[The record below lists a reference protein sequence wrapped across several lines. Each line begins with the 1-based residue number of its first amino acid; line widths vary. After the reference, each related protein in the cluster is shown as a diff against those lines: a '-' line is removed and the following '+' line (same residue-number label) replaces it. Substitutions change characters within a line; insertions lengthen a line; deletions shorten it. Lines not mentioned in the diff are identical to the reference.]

1 MWTAYSEETMH
12 TEARKVRY
20 PLHITISAL
29 FITLVLIVGLALS
42 WLNYSKTSK
51 IILSSADK
59 VYDQLSRDLINDF
72 NATYK
77 PVGETL
83 RLLALSP
90 VVSAAS
96 LEQRLESLELLS
108 IALQNDPSVAAIQVG
123 YENGDYFIVRQAASD
138 DMRETF
144 EAPNEASIIVDHI
157 ETGPDAGRVLDRLY
171 FDAQLQELQR
181 LAPRP
186 TDYDPRERPWY
197 TGANAQPAA
206 TSPYLFYFTGKV
218 GATVTLKTPEPGV
231 VIASDVTL
239 DQLSSTVGRHQI
251 TPGSEVALIGA
262 DGRVLAYRDSR
273 NLVRVLNDDGF
284 RIAHLSELGSDVL
297 AFVAGMLTP
306 QDQSLDF
313 DYQGQRWKGSL
324 RKVARPGGVDLFAL
338 MISPVNELL
347 SDAVRIRWL
356 ALMIT
361 AVIML
366 LSIPVVWFVARRI
379 SNPMRDLA
387 GEAGLISR
395 FDFSGPVNTR
405 SMIREVDELAVAMG
419 MMKDTINR
427 FLTLINSLAAERDF
441 DTLLARISEETMS
454 ISQADGVITY
464 LVNEQGDCLE
474 PGTLQQQTQV
484 RCAVDRL
491 PKFSMDEDAALVS
504 AAGSKGSSVI
514 RLESRQADPLN
525 PLLETFASD
534 ALTLIA
540 LPLRNRQ
547 EEVIGVLG
555 LLYRE
560 QASMHDVPRSD
571 GRVAFVQALSGFA
584 AVSLESRQL
593 LMMQEALLDA
603 FIKLIAGAIDSKSP
617 YTGGHCQRV
626 PEITRMLASAA
637 CESDAPPFR
646 DFRLDKEQW
655 EALDIAS
662 WLHDCGKVTTPEYVV
677 DKATKLETI
686 YDRIHEIRMRFEVLK
701 RDAEIRFWQ
710 QLAGGGDRELLRMSL
725 DAELQQL
732 DDDFAFVGECNQ
744 GGEFMAPDKLERLA
758 QIATRTW
765 MRTLDDRMGI
775 SWEEA
780 ARKGRDAPAG
790 LPAREKLLDDKT
802 EHLIEREAA
811 DRMATDNP
819 WGFRLDVP
827 VYKYNRG
834 ELYNLSVERGTL
846 TAEERYMIN
855 DHIVQT
861 IIMLE
866 KLPYPGYLRDVPLIA
881 GCHHET
887 MDGKGYPRRLLA
899 DEMPL
904 TARMMAIADIFEA
917 LTASDRPYKKAK
929 TLSEAIRIMDFMR
942 QDRHIDPDLFEL
954 FLSSG
959 IYLDYGRRFLNPEQL
974 DAVDVSAYL
983 RTSAED
989 GR

>member
-1 MWTAYSEETMH
+1 MH

-20 PLHITISAL
+20 PLHITISTL
-29 FITLVLIVGLALS
+29 FIGLILIVGLVLS
-42 WLNYSKTSK
+42 WLNYSKTSE
-51 IILSSADK
+51 IILSSADR
-59 VYDQLSRDLINDF
+59 VYDQLSQDLILDF
-72 NATYK
+72 TATYK

-96 LEQRLESLELLS
+96 LDQRLESLGTLS
-108 IALQNDPSVAAIQVG
+108 AALENEPSVAAIQVG
-123 YENGDYFIVRQAASD
+123 YENGDYFVVRQVASD
-138 DMRETF
+138 YMHGKFD
-144 EAPNEASIIVDHI
+144 APDGSVFMVDHI
-157 ETGPDAGRVLDRLY
+157 ETGPDSGRLLVRLF
-171 FDAQLQELQR
+171 FDGQLRQLRR
-181 LAPRP
+181 LPASTTR
-186 TDYDPRERPWY
+186 YDPRRRPWY
-197 TGANAQPAA
+197 TGAAVHPAA
-206 TSPYLFYFTGKV
+206 TSPYLFYFIGKV
-218 GATVTLKTPEPGV
+218 GATVTLKTPVPGV

-239 DQLSSTVGRHQI
+239 DQLSSTVSRHQI

-262 DGRVLAYRDSR
+262 DGRVLAWRDPR
-273 NLVRVLNDDGF
+273 ELVRTADDGGF
-284 RIAHLSELGSDVL
+284 RIARLSELGSGVL
-297 AFVAGMLTP
+297 EFLAMDLKPVE
-306 QDQSLDF
+306 QSLDF
-313 DYQGQRWKGSL
+313 DYDGQRWKGSL

-338 MISPVNELL
+338 MVSPVNELL

-361 AVIML
+361 AAIML

-379 SNPMRDLA
+379 SNPLRDLA

-395 FDFSGPVNTR
+395 FDFTGPVETR

-419 MMKDTINR
+419 MMKGTINR
-427 FLTLINSLAAERDF
+427 FLTLINSLAGERDF
-441 DTLLARISEETMS
+441 DTLLARITEETMS
-454 ISQADGVITY
+454 ISQADGVLTY
-464 LVNEQGDCLE
+464 LVNDQDDCLE
-474 PGTLQQQTQV
+474 PGALQLQGQGNCTL
-484 RCAVDRL
+484 DRL
-491 PKFSMDEDAALVS
+491 PRYSMGE
-504 AAGSKGSSVI
+504 AAGLVHAAESKGSTVI
-514 RLESRQADPLN
+514 RLESGQADPLN
-525 PLLETFASD
+525 PLLEICASD
-534 ALTLIA
+534 ALTLVA

-547 EEVIGVLG
+547 EAVIGVLG

-560 QASMHDVPRSD
+560 QAGLRSAPQQD
-571 GRVAFVQALSGFA
+571 GRIAFVQALSGFA
-584 AVSLESRQL
+584 AVSLESRHL
-593 LMMQEALLDA
+593 LMLQEALLDA

-637 CESDAPPFR
+637 CESDTPPFR
-646 DFRLDKEQW
+646 DFQLDKGQW

-677 DKATKLETI
+677 DKSTKLETI

-701 RDAEIRFWQ
+701 RDAEIRYWQ
-710 QLAGGGDRELLRMSL
+710 QLAGGGDRELLQLSL
-725 DAELQQL
+725 DAELRQL
-732 DDDFAFVGECNQ
+732 DDDFEFVGECNE
-744 GGEFMAPDKLERLA
+744 GGEFMAPEKLERLA
-758 QIATRTW
+758 LIAERTW
-765 MRTLDDRMGI
+765 MRTLDDRAGI

-780 ARKGRDAPAG
+780 ARKDREAPAR

-802 EHLIEREAA
+802 EHLIERGAA
-811 DRMATDNP
+811 DQMAADNP

-827 VYKYNRG
+827 RYKYNRG

-866 KLPYPGYLRDVPLIA
+866 KLPYPGHLRDVPLIA

-887 MDGKGYPRRLLA
+887 MDGKGYPKRLQG
-899 DEMPL
+899 DEMPM

-942 QDRHIDPDLFEL
+942 RDRHIDPDLFEL
-954 FLSSG
+954 FLRSG
-959 IYLDYGRRFLNPEQL
+959 IYLDYGRRFLNPDQL
-974 DAVDVSAYL
+974 DEVDVSGYL
-983 RTSAED
+983 RA
-989 GR
+989 